1 MTLKERIEYAEKRYE
16 ANREAK
22 ISDDFWM
29 GYVAGLK
36 AHLAD
41 LEEEKAEKEGN

>member
-16 ANREAK
+16 ENREAK
-22 ISDDFWM
+22 VSDDFWM

-41 LEEEKAEKEGN
+41 LEEESEKEGN